1 MSDTV
6 TSLPPLTAKDF
17 VTDQE
22 VRWCPGCGD
31 YSILAQVQKIMP
43 TLGIPRE
50 NIVIVSGI
58 GCSSRFPYYMNT
70 YGMHSIHGRA
80 TAVASGL
87 KAARPELSV
96 WIVTGDGDGLS
107 IGGNHTIHLLRRN
120 FDVNILLFNNQIYG
134 LTKGQ
139 YSPTSEEHKIT
150 KSTPFGSIDH
160 PFNPLALAMGADASF
175 IARTMDRDPKHLQAM
190 LLRSQEHKG
199 ASFLEI
205 YQNCNIFNDGAFE
218 IFTEK
223 KTKPDEVLFLEQGK
237 PLVFGATNNK
247 GIKLDGFKP
256 VIVDLAEGASTD
268 DLWVHDERDFYKAQ
282 ILIRMFDDPAME
294 GHLPRPF
301 GVFYETERAC
311 YEDSM
316 TMQIEDVIAKKG
328 KGDLDK
334 LLRGNET
341 WVIGPL

>member
-1 MSDTV
+1 MTMSDTA
-6 TSLPPLTAKDF
+6 TAPQPLTSKDF

-31 YSILAQVQKIMP
+31 YSILAQVQKVMP

-96 WIVTGDGDGLS
+96 WVVTGDGDGLS

-120 FDVNILLFNNQIYG
+120 FDINILLFNNQIYG

-139 YSPTSEEHKIT
+139 YSPTSEEHKVT

-190 LLRSQEHKG
+190 LMRAQQHKG

-223 KTKPDEVLFLEQGK
+223 ASKADEVLFLEQGK
-237 PLVFGATNNK
+237 PLVFGASQNK

-256 VIVDLAEGASTD
+256 VIVDIDTTGTD
-268 DLWVHDERDFYKAQ
+268 GLWIHDEKDFYKAQ
-282 ILIRMFDDPAME
+282 ILIRMFDDPRME

-301 GVFYETERAC
+301 GVFFETERAC

-316 TMQIEDVIAKKG
+316 QLQIDDIIAKKG
-328 KGDLDK
+328 KGNLDK

-341 WVIGPL
+341 WTIS

>member
-1 MSDTV
+1 MSDTTTAPV
-6 TSLPPLTAKDF
+6 LTAKDF
-17 VTDQE
+17 ATDQE

-31 YSILAQVQKIMP
+31 YSILAQVQKVMP
-43 TLGIPRE
+43 TLGIPKE

-80 TAVASGL
+80 TAIASGL
-87 KAARPELSV
+87 KASRPELSV

-120 FDVNILLFNNQIYG
+120 FDVNVMLFNNQIYG

-139 YSPTSEEHKIT
+139 YSPTSEEHKVT
-150 KSTPFGSIDH
+150 KSTPMGSIDH
-160 PFNPLALAMGADASF
+160 PFNPLALALGADATF

-190 LLRSQEHKG
+190 LIRTQQHKG

-205 YQNCNIFNDGAFE
+205 YQNCNIFNDLAFE
-218 IFTEK
+218 TFTDK
-223 KTKPDEVLFLEQGK
+223 KTKGEETIFLEQGQ
-237 PLVFGATNNK
+237 PLVFGDNNDK

-256 VIVDLAEGASTD
+256 VVVNLNDGNSKD
-268 DLWVHDERDFYKAQ
+268 DLWIHDEQDIYKAQ
-282 ILIRMFDDPAME
+282 ILTRIFDNPKVD

-301 GVFYETERAC
+301 GVFYQTNRAC
-311 YEDSM
+311 YEDVMSA
-316 TMQIEDVIAKKG
+316 QLEEAKSRKPA
-328 KGDLDK
+328 DLDK
-334 LLRGNET
+334 LLRGNEVWT
-341 WVIGPL
+341 IA

>member
-1 MSDTV
+1 MSTETIASPV
-6 TSLPPLTAKDF
+6 LTSKDF
-17 VTDQE
+17 ATDQE

-31 YSILAQVQKIMP
+31 YSILTQVQKVMP
-43 TLGIPRE
+43 TIGVPRE
-50 NIVIVSGI
+50 NIVIISGI

-87 KAARPELSV
+87 KASRPELSV

-139 YSPTSEEHKIT
+139 YSPTSEENKIT
-150 KSTPFGSIDH
+150 KSTPYGSIDH
-160 PFNPLALAMGADASF
+160 PFNPLALAMGADATF
-175 IARTMDRDPKHLQAM
+175 IGRSMDRDPKHLQYM
-190 LLRSQEHKG
+190 LTRANGHKG
-199 ASFLEI
+199 SSFLEI

-223 KTKPDEVLFLEQGK
+223 SSKQEETLFLEHGK
-237 PLVFGATNNK
+237 PMVFGTNQSK

-256 VIVDLAEGASTD
+256 VVVELGEGVSTD
-268 DLWVHDERDFYKAQ
+268 DLWIHDERDFYKAQ
-282 ILIRMFDDPAME
+282 ILTRMFDNPNKE
-294 GHLPRPF
+294 GGHFPRPF
-301 GVFYETERAC
+301 GVFFETDRPC
-311 YEDSM
+311 YEDIM
-316 TMQIEDVIAKKG
+316 AMQIEEVIATKG
-328 KGDLDK
+328 KGNLDK
-334 LLRGNET
+334 LLRGREV
-341 WVIGPL
+341 WEIKS